1 MKMKMK
7 MKKKMMKKK
16 EYNKK
21 NMIVIINGAETYDND
36 GEEDDE

>member
-7 MKKKMMKKK
+7 MKKTVMKKK
-16 EYNKK
+16 GSKKK

-36 GEEDDE
+36 GEEDDA